1 MSVKYVIILL
11 FALLVLL
18 FSELVIADEYRL
30 QRQQMIADIEDG
42 LSTTA
47 KYINKKSFNT
57 DVMRAMAEIPRH
69 EFVPQDIRFRA
80 YENLPLPIGY
90 GQTISQPYIV
100 ALSDKII

>member
-57 DVMRAMAEIPRH
+57 DVMRRKNPDGLA
-69 EFVPQDIRFRA
+69 
-80 YENLPLPIGY
+80 
-90 GQTISQPYIV
+90 
-100 ALSDKII
+100 